1 MLLDPPS
8 TSSSSSPSSTPEKRD
23 SYGPIYG
30 EDEDLA
36 TAIAL
41 SLSTFPDNKQ
51 NDLSTDMRGA
61 IELTDILQS
70 TTRQAANV

>member
-1 MLLDPPS
+1 MLDPPS
-8 TSSSSSPSSTPEKRD
+8 TSSSSSPSSTPEKRG

-41 SLSTFPDNKQ
+41 SLSTFSDNKQ
-51 NDLSTDMRGA
+51 NDLNNDRGGA
-61 IELTDILQS
+61 PPLTDILQS
-70 TTRQAANV
+70 TSRQAANV